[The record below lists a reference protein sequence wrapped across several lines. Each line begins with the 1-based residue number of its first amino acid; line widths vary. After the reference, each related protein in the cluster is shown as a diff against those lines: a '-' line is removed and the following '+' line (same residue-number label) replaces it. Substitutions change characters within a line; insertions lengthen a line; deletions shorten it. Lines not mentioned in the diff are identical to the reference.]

1 MSHSRCNAFMLAMIV
16 AIAAILW
23 AGPGIAQDVAQ
34 DDGGA
39 TEPTVEQGTRARV
52 EHPKPEP
59 KRSPPAEEENGAVKT
74 QGIPVVVEH
83 HGTDPVG
90 MRLALHLKET
100 LQKSNLFRL
109 SKADE
114 KHLNLRLVTREQFA
128 ERPFLGSA
136 YVLIW
141 RYVESEDVLTYYL
154 SERLNFV
161 DSGVV
166 LHEAEVLAEETDRVN
181 TRFGYLLE

>member
-1 MSHSRCNAFMLAMIV
+1 MRHSRCNEFIVAMIV
-16 AIAAILW
+16 ALATLFW
-23 AGPGIAQDVAQ
+23 AGPGAAQN
-34 DDGGA
+34 DGGTA
-39 TEPTVEQGTRARV
+39 EQTMEQGARARV
-52 EHPKPEP
+52 DHPKPEP
-59 KRSPPAEEENGAVKT
+59 RQAPPDEEESGPAKGR
-74 QGIPVVVEH
+74 GIPVVVEH

-114 KHLNLRLVTREQFA
+114 KHLNLRLVTREQFV

-154 SERLNFV
+154 SERLDFV

-166 LHEAEVLAEETDRVN
+166 LHEAEVLAAETDRVN

>member
-1 MSHSRCNAFMLAMIV
+1 MRYARCTVFMLAMTV
-16 AIAAILW
+16 AIATIFW
-23 AGPGIAQDVAQ
+23 AGSGAAQN
-34 DDGGA
+34 DDGGLEQ
-39 TEPTVEQGTRARV
+39 TLEQGTRTRV
-52 EHPKPEP
+52 DHPKPEP
-59 KRSPPAEEENGAVKT
+59 RQAPQDEEERDAANGR
-74 QGIPVVVEH
+74 GIPVVVEH

-109 SKADE
+109 AKADE
-114 KHLNLRLVTREQFA
+114 KHLNLRLTTREQFV

-154 SERLNFV
+154 SERLDFV

-166 LHEAEVLAEETDRVN
+166 LHEAEVLAAETDRVN